1 VPGAL
6 FFFVYAANKWFFFIL
21 LAGWATAW
29 FFVFKKFRQKLLFII
44 SLLLVLAFTFGS
56 IQLPAVQNF
65 LVKKVTAVL
74 SDNLKTK
81 VSIKH
86 VNFSL
91 FNKMLIEGVLVEDRK
106 KDTLLY
112 AGTAK
117 VNITDWFFVK
127 DKATLQYLGLKNAV
141 VNLKRTDSVWNYQ
154 FLADY
159 FSSPKNPNAK
169 PKKTID
175 IDFKSAELEN
185 IRFNQIDKWVGHD
198 MTVAFNKLSIDADM
212 IDFNKKNISINTINL
227 DKPIFYLSDYTGN
240 KPDSP
245 QKTKQVTVPTQ
256 YKWNNEGWAIVIKNI
271 ALKNGSFQSEKE
283 TERLPYTDKFDGQHL
298 LFAAI
303 NGHIKNV
310 QFVKDSLFADVD
322 LSTKEKCGFE
332 IKKLG
337 AKLKFTPD
345 VMEFSNMNLVTGKSR
360 LGNYYAMSYDNFNS
374 DMSDFLH
381 SVKLDGKFEN
391 SKLHSDDIAFF
402 APELKTWNRVL
413 EIKGNAKGTID
424 NLVAKKMLIKS
435 GNTTVDGDIT
445 LRGLPDIKTTFID
458 FKSNNLS
465 TNYTDLVTL
474 VPALK
479 NITQPKLSKLG
490 NINFKGNFTGFINDF
505 VTYGNISTGL
515 GNLIADVNMKLPD
528 NKAATYSGKITS
540 AGFKLG
546 EFVGSNT
553 LGNIA
558 LDGNVTGTG
567 FTLKDLKANFKGNIH
582 QLYFSGYNYT
592 NITADG
598 NFNNQIF
605 TGHGNV
611 NDPNLKIENFNGS
624 VSLAGKEPVYNFDA
638 FLRKANFKN
647 LHFANEQFEL
657 TGRFNLN
664 FTGNNIDNFLGTA
677 KVNNATLLNNGTQ
690 LSFDS
695 LYLNSFVKDN
705 KKYLSVQ
712 SNELEAN
719 VTGNFKILELPN
731 AFKVFLSRYYPAYIK
746 KPSNRVSNQDFSF
759 FIKTKNVDEY
769 VQLLDKGLKG
779 FNDATFS
786 GSLNLAQNELNVTA
800 SVPLFE
806 YDKKI
811 FNDVNLQ
818 SKGNL
823 DTLDTKVITGDIVL
837 NDSLHFPGTN
847 LSIKSS
853 NDISAI
859 ALQTSASKTLSEA
872 SLNASVKTLSD
883 GVNIHF
889 SPSSFIV
896 NDKKWQLE
904 KDGELTIR
912 KSYIDASEV
921 KFIQGNQEIVFS
933 TEPAQDGTDHT
944 DVVAKLKKVNIDD
957 FTPFFLTT
965 PRLEGV
971 LTGTITLKDPF
982 GRQIIDYDAAAEDFR
997 LDDKTIGNIN
1007 LKGDVNITAG
1017 IIRANAEGDSKLNK
1031 FKVNGIINYKD
1042 TANNMLNIDFLADRF
1057 DISLLNNYL
1066 GSIFSNIQ
1074 GDAVSNLKITGG
1086 AKNQTYTG
1094 SVTVTDGSLKVNY
1107 TQCKYKFNNET
1118 IIFNP
1123 NEIDFG
1129 TLQLKDTL
1137 NNPGTVSGKL
1147 YYNNLFQN
1155 MVFDNIS
1162 FETGKMLL
1170 LNTTKK
1176 DNSLF
1181 YGKVIGNAAMVFNG
1195 DITDMKMKIKGE
1207 PSKLDSSH
1215 IYLQTGSSKEGS
1227 NIDYIDFIQFGTE
1240 MEDVKSKQGTNFA
1253 IDMDLTANPACKID
1267 VILDEATGD
1276 IIKGQGNGKLN
1287 IKVSTNEDLS
1297 IRGRYD
1303 LTRGDYTFNF
1313 QTFLKKPFTLNKG
1326 TITWNGNP
1334 YLANLDIEAEYL
1346 AKNIDLGN
1354 ISSSKSFKQRG
1365 DLKIIAGIA
1374 GVLNKPDI
1382 KFSFVLPDQNP
1393 LRGDYYAENKLEGF
1407 RKEPSEMNKQV
1418 ASLLLLNTFVS
1429 GENVLTGSTPFNLA
1443 ANTIGGV
1450 ISGWLTGIFNK
1461 GLEKATNG
1469 VVSTYLDINS
1479 NFDLQS
1485 AAALL
1490 QANVRAGLQILL
1502 NNRLIILLGGNIDI
1516 NNSYAFLANKSLISP
1531 DITLEYML
1539 TKDGRWRAIA
1549 FNRSS
1554 IVAADLTGIQRNKS
1568 GVKISYRKDFDML
1581 SKKERTLRREERK
1594 KEKKDEKLART
1605 SKKEITKPG

>member
-1 VPGAL
+1 MLV
-6 FFFVYAANKWFFFIL
+6 
-21 LAGWATAW
+21 AGWAVGWA
-29 FFVFKKFRQKLLFII
+29 FVFKKFRQKLTFIL
-44 SLLLVLAFTFGS
+44 SLLLLLAFTWGL

-81 VSIKH
+81 VSVKH
-86 VNFSL
+86 VDFSL

-127 DKATLQYLGLKNAV
+127 DKATLQYLGLSNTV

-154 FLADY
+154 FLVDY

-169 PKKTID
+169 PKKGIE
-175 IDFKSAELEN
+175 IDFKGVELEN

-198 MTVAFNKLSIDADM
+198 MTVALNTLSVDADV
-212 IDFNKKNISINTINL
+212 IDFNKKNISINSINL
-227 DKPIFYLSDYTGN
+227 DKPVFLLSDYTGN
-240 KPDSP
+240 RPERPKKSAAPII
-245 QKTKQVTVPTQ
+245 PTQ
-256 YKWNNEGWAIVIKNI
+256 YKWNNEGWIIAVKSI
-271 ALKNGSFQSEKE
+271 ALKNGSFKSEKE

-303 NGHIKNV
+303 NGDLKNV
-310 QFVKDSLFADVD
+310 QFVRDTLFANVN

-332 IKKLG
+332 VKKLQ
-337 AKLKFTPD
+337 ASLKFTPD
-345 VMEFSNMNLVTGKSR
+345 IMEFNKMDLVTNKSR
-360 LGNYYAMSYDNFNS
+360 LGNYYAMRYDNFNS

-381 SVKLDGKFEN
+381 SVRLDGKFEN

-402 APELKTWNRVL
+402 APELKTWNRIV
-413 EIKGNAKGTID
+413 EINGTARGTID
-424 NLVAKKMLIKS
+424 NLTAKKMVIKS
-435 GNTTVDGDIT
+435 GNTIVDGDIA

-465 TNYTDLVTL
+465 TNYTDLITL
-474 VPALK
+474 VPSLK
-479 NITQPKLSKLG
+479 NITQPRLSKLG

-546 EFVGSNT
+546 EFISNSKV
-553 LGNIA
+553 GNIA
-558 LDGNVTGTG
+558 LDGNITGTG
-567 FTLKDLKANFKGNIH
+567 FTLKDLKTNFKGNIREV
-582 QLYFSGYNYT
+582 YFGGYNYT
-592 NITADG
+592 NITVDG
-598 NFNNQIF
+598 SFDKQIF
-605 TGHGNV
+605 TGRANV
-611 NDPNLKIENFNGS
+611 NDPNLKIENFVGS
-624 VSLAGKEPVYNFDA
+624 VSLAGKEPVFNFDA
-638 FLRKANFKN
+638 DLRKANFKK
-647 LHFANEQFEL
+647 LHLANEEFAL
-657 TGRFNLN
+657 TGHFNLN
-664 FTGNNIDNFLGTA
+664 FTGNTIDNFLGTA
-677 KVNNATLLNNGTQ
+677 KVYDATLLNNGTK

-695 LYLNSFVKDN
+695 LNLNSFIRDN

-712 SNELEAN
+712 SNELEAD

-746 KPSNRVSNQDFSF
+746 KPNSKVSNQDFSF

-769 VQLLDKGLKG
+769 VQLLDKRLKG

-786 GSLNLAQNELNVTA
+786 GNLNLAQNELNVTA
-800 SVPLFE
+800 VVPLFE

-811 FNDVNLQ
+811 FNDVSLQ

-823 DTLDTKVITGDIVL
+823 DTLDTKVITGDIKL
-837 NDSLHFPGTN
+837 NDSLYFPGTN

-853 NDISAI
+853 NDVSEV

-872 SLNASVKTLSD
+872 SLNARIKTLSD

-921 KFIQGNQEIVFS
+921 KFVQGNQEIVFS
-933 TEPAQDGTDHT
+933 TEPAEDGTDHT

-971 LTGTITLKDPF
+971 VTGTVTLKDPF
-982 GRQIIDYDAAAEDFR
+982 GRQIIEYDAAAENFR
-997 LDDKTIGNIN
+997 LDNKAIGNVN
-1007 LKGDVNITAG
+1007 LKGDVNTTTG
-1017 IIRANAEGDSKLNK
+1017 LVRANAEGDGKLNK
-1031 FKVNGIINYKD
+1031 FKINAIINYKD
-1042 TANNMLNIDFLADRF
+1042 TVNNMLNIDFLAERF

-1066 GSIFSNIQ
+1066 GSIFSNIE

-1086 AKNQTYTG
+1086 AKNQSYTG
-1094 SVTVTDGSLKVNY
+1094 SVTVTEGSLKVNY

-1147 YYNNLFQN
+1147 YYNNLFQD
-1155 MVFDNIS
+1155 MSFDNIKV
-1162 FETGKMLL
+1162 ETGKMLL
-1170 LNTTKK
+1170 LNTTQK
-1176 DNSLF
+1176 DNSQF
-1181 YGKVIGNAAMVFNG
+1181 YGKVIGNAVMTLDG
-1195 DITDMKMKIKGE
+1195 SITDMKMKIKGE
-1207 PSKLDSSH
+1207 PSTLDSSH
-1215 IYLQTGSSKEGS
+1215 IYLPTGTGREAGV
-1227 NIDYIDFIQFGTE
+1227 IDYIDFIQFGTE
-1240 MEDVKSKQGTNFA
+1240 MENVKSKQGTNFSL
-1253 IDMDLTANPACKID
+1253 DMDLTANPACKID

-1287 IKVSTNEDLS
+1287 IKVGTTEPLT
-1297 IRGRYD
+1297 IRGKYN
-1303 LTRGDYTFNF
+1303 LTKGDYTFNF
-1313 QTFLKKPFTLNKG
+1313 QTFLKKPFTLNRG
-1326 TITWNGNP
+1326 SISWNGDP
-1334 YLANLDIEAEYL
+1334 YLANLNIEAEYL
-1346 AKNIDLGN
+1346 AKNVGLSAIA
-1354 ISSSKSFKQRG
+1354 SSTGSRQKG
-1365 DLKIIAGIA
+1365 DIKIIASLT

-1382 KFSFVLPDQNP
+1382 KFSFDLPNNNP
-1393 LRGDYYAENKLEGF
+1393 LYGDYIAEKKLADF
-1407 RKEPSEMNKQV
+1407 RKDSSEMNKQV
-1418 ASLLLLNTFVS
+1418 ASLLLINTFITGQQS
-1429 GENVLTGSTPFNLA
+1429 VLSGSTPFNLA

-1450 ISGWLTGIFNK
+1450 VSGWLTGIFNR
-1461 GLEKATNG
+1461 GLERATNG
-1469 VVSTYLDINS
+1469 IVSTYLDINS
-1479 NFDLQS
+1479 SIDLQNT
-1485 AAALL
+1485 AALL
-1490 QANVRAGLQILL
+1490 QANVRTGLQFLL
-1502 NNRLIILLGGNIDI
+1502 NNRLVVLLGGNIDF
-1516 NNSYAFLANKSLISP
+1516 NNPYALIANRSVITP
-1531 DITLEYML
+1531 DITIEYLL

-1549 FNRSS
+1549 FNRTS
-1554 IVAADLTGIQRNKS
+1554 IVATDLTGIQRNKS
-1568 GVKISYRKDFDML
+1568 GVKISYRKDFVKRTKEERRDRRKKSKQDML
-1581 SKKERTLRREERK
+1581 DKIAASNNKISTNPL
-1594 KEKKDEKLART
+1594 
-1605 SKKEITKPG
+1605 

>member
-1 VPGAL
+1 ML
-6 FFFVYAANKWFFFIL
+6 S
-21 LAGWATAW
+21 GWVAAW
-29 FFVFKKFRQKLLFII
+29 FWVFKKPGQKTLFII
-44 SLLLVLAFTFGS
+44 ALLLLLAFTWG
-56 IQLPAVQNF
+56 IVQLPAVQNF

-74 SDNLKTK
+74 SENLHTK
-81 VSIKH
+81 VSVKH
-86 VNFSL
+86 VDFSL

-127 DKATLQYLGLKNAV
+127 DKATLQYLGLSNTV

-154 FLADY
+154 FLVDY

-169 PKKTID
+169 PKKVLE
-175 IDFKSAELEN
+175 IDFKLAELEN

-198 MTVAFNKLSIDADM
+198 MTVALNKVSVDADRV
-212 IDFNKKNISINTINL
+212 DFNNKNISINTINL
-227 DKPIFYLSDYTGN
+227 DKPVFFLSDYTGN
-240 KPDSP
+240 KPNTPKKPAS
-245 QKTKQVTVPTQ
+245 VAVPTP
-256 YKWNNEGWAIVIKNI
+256 YKWNNDGWAINVKSIHLN
-271 ALKNGSFQSEKE
+271 NGSFQNEKE
-283 TERLPYTDKFDGQHL
+283 TGRLPYTDKFDGQHL

-303 NGHIKNV
+303 NGNLKNV
-310 QFVKDSLFADVD
+310 RFIRDTVFADVD
-322 LSTKEKCGFE
+322 LSTKEKCGFQV
-332 IKKLG
+332 KKLQ

-345 VMEFSNMNLVTGKSR
+345 IMEFNNLDLVTNKSR
-360 LGNYYAMSYDNFNS
+360 LGNYYAMGYNDFNS

-391 SKLHSDDIAFF
+391 SHLHSDDIAFF

-413 EIKGNAKGTID
+413 EIKGTAKGTID
-424 NLVAKKMLIKS
+424 NLVAKKMFIKS
-435 GNTTVDGDIT
+435 GNTTVDGDIA

-458 FKSNNLS
+458 FKGNNLA
-465 TNYTDLVTL
+465 TNYNDLITL
-474 VPALK
+474 IPSLK

-505 VTYGNISTGL
+505 VTYGNISTSL
-515 GNLIADVNMKLPD
+515 GNLIADINMKLPE
-528 NKAATYSGKITS
+528 NKAAAYSGKITS
-540 AGFKLG
+540 SGFKLG
-546 EFVGSNT
+546 EFVSSNK

-558 LDGNVTGTG
+558 LDGNITGTG
-567 FTLKDLKANFKGNIH
+567 FTLKDLKANYKGNIRE
-582 QLYFSGYNYT
+582 LYFSGYNYT
-592 NITADG
+592 NITVDG

-605 TGHGNV
+605 TGHGNAD
-611 NDPNLKIENFNGS
+611 DPNLKIENFNGS
-624 VSLAGKEPVYNFDA
+624 VSLAGKEPIFNFDA
-638 FLRKANFKN
+638 FLRKANFKK
-647 LHFANEQFEL
+647 LHFANEEFAL
-657 TGRFNLN
+657 TGHFNLN

-677 KVNNATLLNNGTQ
+677 KVYDATLLNNGTK

-695 LYLNSFVKDN
+695 LTLNSFIRDN
-705 KKYLSVQ
+705 KKYLSLQ
-712 SNELEAN
+712 SNELEAD

-746 KPSNRVSNQDFSF
+746 NPGSKVSNQDFSF

-769 VQLLDKGLKG
+769 VQLLDKRLKG
-779 FNDATFS
+779 FNDATFT
-786 GSLNLAQNELNVTA
+786 GNLNLAQNELNVTA
-800 SVPLFE
+800 AVPLFE
-806 YDKKI
+806 YDKKV
-811 FNDVNLQ
+811 FNDVSLK

-853 NDISAI
+853 NDVSAI

-872 SLNASVKTLSD
+872 SLNATVKTLSD

-889 SPSSFIV
+889 SPSSFII

-921 KFIQGNQEIVFS
+921 KFVQGNQEIVFS
-933 TEPAQDGTDHT
+933 TVPAEDGTDHT

-971 LTGTITLKDPF
+971 VTGTITLKDPF
-982 GRQIIDYDAAAEDFR
+982 GRQIIEYDAAAENFR
-997 LDDKTIGNIN
+997 LDNKAIGTVN
-1007 LKGDVNITAG
+1007 LKGDVNIATGVVRAG
-1017 IIRANAEGDSKLNK
+1017 AEGDGKLNK
-1031 FKVNGIINYKD
+1031 FKINGIINYKD
-1042 TANNMLNIDFLADRF
+1042 TANNMLNIDFLAERF

-1066 GSIFSNIQ
+1066 GSIFSNIE

-1086 AKNQTYTG
+1086 AKNQSYTG

-1129 TLQLKDTL
+1129 ILQLKDTL

-1155 MVFDNIS
+1155 MSFDNIR

-1170 LNTTKK
+1170 LNTTQR
-1176 DNSLF
+1176 DNSQF
-1181 YGKVIGNAAMVFNG
+1181 YGKAIGNAVMVLNG

-1207 PSKLDSSH
+1207 PSALDSSH
-1215 IYLQTGSSKEGS
+1215 IYLPTGTGRENGV
-1227 NIDYIDFIQFGTE
+1227 IDYIDFIQFGTE
-1240 MEDVKSKQGTNFA
+1240 MENVKSKQGTNFS

-1276 IIKGQGNGKLN
+1276 IIKGQGNGKLD
-1287 IKVSTNEDLS
+1287 IKIRTNENIS
-1297 IRGRYD
+1297 IRGSYEI
-1303 LTRGDYTFNF
+1303 TNGEYKFNF
-1313 QTFLKKPFTLNKG
+1313 QTFLQKYFSVKKGSL
-1326 TITWNGNP
+1326 ITWNGDP
-1334 YLANLDIEAEYL
+1334 YLANLNIEAEYL
-1346 AKNIDLGN
+1346 AKNVGLSA
-1354 ISSSKSFKQRG
+1354 ISSSNGSRQKG
-1365 DLKIIAGIA
+1365 DIKIIANLT

-1382 KFSFVLPDQNP
+1382 KFNLVLPEQNP
-1393 LRGDYYAENKLEGF
+1393 LYGDYIAEKKIADF
-1407 RKEPSEMNKQV
+1407 RKDSSEMNKQV
-1418 ASLLLLNTFVS
+1418 ASLLLINSFIS
-1429 GENVLTGSTPFNLA
+1429 SQQNVLSGNTPFNLA
-1443 ANTIGGV
+1443 ASTIGGV
-1450 ISGWLTGIFNK
+1450 VSGWLTGIFNR
-1461 GLEKATNG
+1461 GLERATNG
-1469 VVSTYLDINS
+1469 IVSTYLDINS
-1479 NFDLQS
+1479 SIDLQNT
-1485 AAALL
+1485 AALL
-1490 QANVRAGLQILL
+1490 QANVKTGLQFLL
-1502 NNRLIILLGGNIDI
+1502 NNRLVVLLGGNIDF
-1516 NNSYAFLANKSLISP
+1516 NNPYALIANKSQITP
-1531 DITLEYML
+1531 DITIEYLL

-1549 FNRSS
+1549 FNRTS
-1554 IVAADLTGIQRNKS
+1554 IVATDLTGIQRNKS
-1568 GVKISYRKDFDML
+1568 GVKISYRKDFV
-1581 SKKERTLRREERK
+1581 KRTKQERIDRRK
-1594 KEKKDEKLART
+1594 AKNDKAKL
-1605 SKKEITKPG
+1605 KPN